1 MNLSDR
7 KIKLAQLLFKTMSQK
22 KLDEVSKI
30 LGDQSDNDSDD
41 LIQKYGSTY
50 QEIKDRKFDLEE
62 IKREQGYTGLNL
74 EKMRQIAEEM
84 DIQEPLEKLLKD
96 LKDMG

>member
-7 KIKLAQLLFKTMSQK
+7 KIKLAQLLFKTMSEK

-30 LGDQSDNDSDD
+30 LGDQSDNEPDD